1 MNCRHAWRRRRR
13 GRRRRT
19 VVVSPES
26 LSLKV
31 EERRTKKE
39 ER

>member
-1 MNCRHAWRRRRR
+1 MNGRHAWRRRRR
-13 GRRRRT
+13 GGRGRT